1 MQGIC
6 SQLIGKDSDAGKDW
20 QQKEKGT
27 IEDKIDS
34 FTNSMDMN
42 LSKLQEL
49 VVDRGAWP
57 AAVQGIENSQT
68 QLTDWTTGH
77 LYYAGDQ
84 GAGVCVCVCV
94 CVYVE

>member
-57 AAVQGIENSQT
+57 AAVQGVENRHN
-68 QLTDWTTGH
+68 LWTEQ
-77 LYYAGDQ
+77 Q
-84 GAGVCVCVCV
+84 GICTMLVTKGACVCVV
-94 CVYVE
+94 TSLAN